1 MWHKIISFAA
11 TPQNRKKTLNLPNRF
26 TAAAARPLHGLHY
39 TPNRNGKQLK
49 KETEM
54 YNFEFQNPVKLIF
67 GKGSI
72 ARIAEEIPAQSKIML
87 TFGGGSVKRNGVYDQ
102 VIKAL
107 EGRNVVEF
115 WGIEPNPKYETLVEA
130 IALARREGVDFLL
143 AVGGGSVIDGT
154 KFIAAAIPYEGEPWD
169 IITRNDIVRKAVPL
183 ATVLTLPATGSEM
196 NNGAVISR
204 RTTHEKFPFHSDLV
218 FPRFSVLDPCVTFSL
233 PKKMIAAGLADTFV
247 HVMEQYMTY
256 PVDARVMDRWAE
268 GLLQTVMEI
277 SPAAMGDNPD
287 YDTMANFMLCATMG
301 LNGFIAMGVPQDWA
315 THMIGHEL
323 TALHEITHG
332 VTLAIVLPQLL
343 RVMRQDKHD
352 KLLQYATR
360 VLGITEGDDEARI
373 DEAIRRTEEFFHSL
387 GIATRL
393 SDYGV
398 GQDTVDEI
406 VRRFTERGAVWGER
420 HDVTPDKVRK
430 ILEMAL

>member
-1 MWHKIISFAA
+1 
-11 TPQNRKKTLNLPNRF
+11 
-26 TAAAARPLHGLHY
+26 
-39 TPNRNGKQLK
+39 
-49 KETEM
+49 M

-393 SDYGV
+393 SGYGV
-398 GQDTVDEI
+398 GQATVDEI

>member
-1 MWHKIISFAA
+1 
-11 TPQNRKKTLNLPNRF
+11 
-26 TAAAARPLHGLHY
+26 
-39 TPNRNGKQLK
+39 
-49 KETEM
+49 M

-72 ARIAEEIPAQSKIML
+72 ARIAEKIPAQSKIML